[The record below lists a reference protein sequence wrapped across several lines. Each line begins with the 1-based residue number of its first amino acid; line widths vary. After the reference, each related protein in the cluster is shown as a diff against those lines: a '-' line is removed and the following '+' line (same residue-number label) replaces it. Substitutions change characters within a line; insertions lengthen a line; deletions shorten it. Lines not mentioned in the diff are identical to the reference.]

1 MTPIQTLIVAID
13 KKFQAREFDKFV
25 HDVTFPKF
33 KSFAPGAKIEF
44 RFPITVLVG
53 PNGGGKSSLLHAAWG
68 MPLKHSTSRFWFST
82 PVDPIDNDGT
92 NQNRYW
98 YSHYIKAIH
107 RTVESRKISGNKR
120 HGYWEPSRPA
130 QREGMQ
136 AMPDKTTA
144 FAPYM
149 SPTGD
154 RWSQVERKSHYFN
167 AKEQSSAFDRFFT
180 SVPFDSLE
188 DRQDYFVKYS
198 RKLKD
203 VIDNELKSS
212 VYYGV
217 ERVAENTLLTA
228 PQLAA
233 VNKILQKSYK
243 SARYIRHKFYDK
255 LAYSASVLFETE
267 IRKYSECFAGSG
279 ELAVV
284 NYVLALDA
292 LNKYDLLLLDEPET
306 SLHPG
311 AQQRLLE
318 HLLGIVKDK
327 LIQVIIS
334 THSPTFVQ
342 LLPPEAL
349 VVLEETAIGVAPRP
363 GPTKASAFER
373 LGFIEKNKITL
384 LTEDKLLEALTSQAI
399 RTNWERPLRDRVN
412 VVAADVG
419 VSEMLSNQARAHL
432 QANSTVIMV
441 LDGDQKPVEDIF
453 KRDPSE
459 MTNREKLSAITKLRE
474 LHVRMVGSDATSDDT
489 AIKHFEE
496 WMGWCKDH
504 VTLIDSVC
512 AEQVFLELLCP
523 THELLNEHSAKNAH
537 FKDAVKTQLRKRS
550 GDSSSEAQ
558 YQVFN
563 YLLSAVPA
571 GSPVESLLRN
581 LAKCLKER
589 VEQMFAATQ
598 A

>member
-1 MTPIQTLIVAID
+1 MTPIQSLVEAIRKEF
-13 KKFQAREFDKFV
+13 KKGEFDKFI

-33 KSFAPGAKIEF
+33 KSFAPGTKIEF

-82 PVDPIDNDGT
+82 PVDPIDNDGG

-98 YSHYIKAIH
+98 YSHYIKSI
-107 RTVESRKISGNKR
+107 RQTVESRKISGNKR

-136 AMPDKTTA
+136 GMPKKTTA
-144 FAPYM
+144 LEPFM

-154 RWSQVERKSHYFN
+154 RWSPVERTSHYFN

-180 SVPFDSLE
+180 SVPFGSLE

-198 RKLKD
+198 KKLKE
-203 VIDNELKSS
+203 VIDNDLKSS
-212 VYYGV
+212 AYYNV
-217 ERVAENTLLTA
+217 ERVADNMLLTA

-255 LAYSASVLFETE
+255 LAFSPSVLFETE
-267 IRKYSECFAGSG
+267 ARNYSECFAGSG

-284 NYVLALDA
+284 NYVLALED
-292 LNKYDLLLLDEPET
+292 LNPYDLLLLDEPET

-311 AQQRLLE
+311 AQQRLIE
-318 HLLGIVKDK
+318 HLLEIVKTK

-334 THSPTFVQ
+334 THSPTFVE

-349 VVLEETAIGVAPRP
+349 VVLEETTNGVAPRA

-373 LGFIEKNKITL
+373 LGAIDKNKITI
-384 LTEDKLLEALTSQAI
+384 LTEDKLLEALTSRAI
-399 RTNWERPLRDRVN
+399 RANWGKSMRDRVN

-419 VSEMLSNQARAHL
+419 ASEMLSNQARAHL
-432 QANSTVIMV
+432 LANSAVIMI
-441 LDGDQKPVEDIF
+441 LDGDQMPVKKIF
-453 KRDPSE
+453 NQDPSE
-459 MTNREKLSAITKLRE
+459 MTEKQKKAAIKELKE
-474 LHVRMVGSDATSDDT
+474 LHVGMVGSNATSD
-489 AIKHFEE
+489 AREVQHFEQ
-496 WMGWCKDH
+496 WMRWCQDH
-504 VTLIDSVC
+504 VILINKVS
-512 AEQVFLELLCP
+512 AEHVFLELLDP
-523 THELLNEHSAKNAH
+523 SHSLLTEPSATNAQ
-537 FKDAVKTQLRKRS
+537 FKDAVKSHLRK
-550 GDSSSEAQ
+550 GGGKGNAEAQ
-558 YQVFN
+558 YPVFE
-563 YLLSAVPA
+563 YLLSNVSE
-571 GSPVESLLRN
+571 GDPVAIFLKDFSN
-581 LAKCLKER
+581 CLKKR
-589 VEQMFAATQ
+589 VEQMFEAVQ

>member
-1 MTPIQTLIVAID
+1 MTPIQTLIEAVG
-13 KKFQAREFDKFV
+13 KKFQAREFDKFI
-25 HDVTFPKF
+25 HSVTFPKF
-33 KSFAPGAKIEF
+33 KSFAPGAKVEF

-98 YSHYIKAIH
+98 YSHYIKEIQ
-107 RTVESRKISGNKR
+107 RTVESRKTSGNKR

-136 AMPDKTTA
+136 VMPEKKPA
-144 FAPYM
+144 FAPHM

-154 RWSQVERKSHYFN
+154 RWSQVDRKSHYFN

-198 RKLKD
+198 RKLKE
-203 VIDNELKSS
+203 VIDNDLKSS

-217 ERVAENTLLTA
+217 ERVAENTLLNDS
-228 PQLAA
+228 QLEA
-233 VNKILQKSYK
+233 VNKILQKNYK

-255 LAYSASVLFETE
+255 VSYSPSVLFETDA
-267 IRKYSECFAGSG
+267 RKYSECFAGSG

-284 NYVLALDA
+284 NYVLALEG
-292 LNKYDLLLLDEPET
+292 LSKYDLLLLDEPET

-318 HLLGIVKDK
+318 HLLSIVKEK

-342 LLPPEAL
+342 ILPTEAL
-349 VVLEETAIGVAPRP
+349 VVLEETDIGVAARP

-384 LTEDKLLEALTSQAI
+384 LTEDKLLEALTSRSIQK
-399 RTNWERPLRDRVN
+399 NWERPLLDRVN

-432 QANSTVIMV
+432 QANSAVIMI
-441 LDGDQKPVEDIF
+441 LDGDQKEVENIF
-453 KRDPSE
+453 KQDLSE
-459 MTNREKLSAITKLRE
+459 MTEKDKRAAIKKLGE
-474 LHVRMVGSDATSDDT
+474 LHVRMVGSDAASDDT
-489 AIKHFEE
+489 SIDHFEE
-496 WMGWCKDH
+496 WMRWCKEH
-504 VTLIDSVC
+504 VILIDSTC
-512 AEQVFLELLCP
+512 AEQVFLSLLHPSNELLKQP
-523 THELLNEHSAKNAH
+523 SAKNAQ
-537 FKDAVKTQLRKRS
+537 FKAAVKAQLRRRS
-550 GDSSSEAQ
+550 GESSSEAQ

-563 YLLSAVPA
+563 FLLGDAPA
-571 GSPVESLLRN
+571 GSSAETLMQDLSKKIKAKVEHLL
-581 LAKCLKER
+581 A
-589 VEQMFAATQ
+589 VTQ

>member
-1 MTPIQTLIVAID
+1 MTPIQTLIEAIG

-33 KSFAPGAKIEF
+33 KSFASGAKVEF

-98 YSHYIKAIH
+98 YSHYIKSIQ

-136 AMPDKTTA
+136 VMPEKTAA

-154 RWSQVERKSHYFN
+154 RWSPVDRKSHYFN

-188 DRQDYFVKYS
+188 GRQDYFVKYS

-203 VIDNELKSS
+203 VIDNDLKSS
-212 VYYGV
+212 EYYGV

-228 PQLAA
+228 SQLEA

-255 LAYSASVLFETE
+255 LAYSPSVLFETE
-267 IRKYSECFAGSG
+267 ARNYSECFAGSG

-284 NYVLALDA
+284 NYVLALEG

-318 HLLGIVKDK
+318 HLLGIVKEK

-349 VVLEETAIGVAPRP
+349 VVLEETATGVAPRLS
-363 GPTKASAFER
+363 PTKASAFER
-373 LGFIEKNKITL
+373 LGFIEKSKITI
-384 LTEDKLLEALTSQAI
+384 LTEDKLLEALTSRAI
-399 RTNWERPLRDRVN
+399 RANWAKPLRDQVN

-432 QANSTVIMV
+432 QANSAVIMV

-453 KRDPSE
+453 KQDPAE
-459 MTNREKLSAITKLRE
+459 MTDKEKRSAIKKLGE
-474 LHVRMVGSDATSDDT
+474 LHVSMVGSNAVLDGT
-489 AIKHFEE
+489 AIGHFEE
-496 WMGWCKDH
+496 WMKWCKEH
-504 VTLIDSVC
+504 VTLIGSVC
-512 AEQVFLELLCP
+512 AEQVFLALLCP
-523 THELLNEHSAKNAH
+523 SHELLNQPSAKNAQ
-537 FKDAVKTQLRKRS
+537 FKDAVKTQLRKRG
-550 GDSSSEAQ
+550 GDASAEAQ

-563 YLLSAVPA
+563 FLLGEVPA
-571 GSPVESLLRN
+571 GSSVEVL
-581 LAKCLKER
+581 
-589 VEQMFAATQ
+589 
-598 A
+598 